1 MERAPA
7 KTEQVR
13 PKPAATPAPRRETP
27 TTTERDLLDLQRS
40 AGNRAVT
47 QALTNVQRHSLDPES
62 MDQG

>member
-1 MERAPA
+1 MERAA
-7 KTEQVR
+7 RIEQVR
-13 PKPAATPAPRRETP
+13 PKTTATPAPRRETL
-27 TTTERDLLDLQRS
+27 TATERDILALQRS